1 MIDKTP
7 LMLLIERAYNGQDI
21 RGILLD
27 ALRTYDTD
35 ALALAVIA
43 RRADVDIDKTMMS
56 IWTRRLGI
64 AEDARVARTLR
75 GQPLIQA
82 S

>member
-1 MIDKTP
+1 MI
-7 LMLLIERAYNGQDI
+7 LIERAYGGRDI

-27 ALRTYDTD
+27 ALRTHETD
-35 ALALAVIA
+35 ALALATIA
-43 RRADVDIDKTMMS
+43 EKANIDLDKTMMS

-64 AEDARVARTLR
+64 AEDARVARGR
-75 GQPLIQA
+75 RHEPLVQA